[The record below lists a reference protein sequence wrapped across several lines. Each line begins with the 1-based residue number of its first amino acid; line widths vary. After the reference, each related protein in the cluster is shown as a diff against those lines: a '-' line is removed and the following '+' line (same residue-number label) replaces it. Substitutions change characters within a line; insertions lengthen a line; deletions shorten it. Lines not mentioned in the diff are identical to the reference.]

1 MTSFNNSLL
10 NETTL
15 TEEKILDCPEYN
27 NETEKI
33 IDQFAFWS
41 EGVLLCVLGFPGIL
55 GNALSSYILAG
66 KSMRN
71 SFNLLLIGKHKSK
84 VTNRKIRKIEF
95 IDICGSKNVSSSST
109 VNTGES

>member
-15 TEEKILDCPEYN
+15 KDDEKILDCPEYN

-41 EGVLLCVLGFPGIL
+41 EGVLLCGIGLPGIL

-71 SFNLLLIGKHKSK
+71 SFNLLLIGKHKYANNLLYKAEYSQNFS
-84 VTNRKIRKIEF
+84 VYL
-95 IDICGSKNVSSSST
+95 
-109 VNTGES
+109 